1 MNSDL
6 TTKMERDKQDEEDDC
21 ETVLD
26 KIKIENLTIVEKLKF
41 VLCFLLIV
49 KKISFD
55 FRNNILCSI
64 NDRIILFIINLFLKY
79 FNVHHYYYL
88 L

>member
-41 VLCFLLIV
+41 VLCFLHIVTKSHLI
-49 KKISFD
+49 SE
-55 FRNNILCSI
+55 
-64 NDRIILFIINLFLKY
+64 IIFSVQLMTE
-79 FNVHHYYYL
+79 
-88 L
+88 